1 MTTRTQISHAAPEG
15 YRKVNNLDAYV
26 NSNLE
31 SSLVNLVYLRASLLN
46 GCTYC
51 VDSHSVDL
59 AAEVDVRKVYS
70 VTTWRESEFYSPRE
84 RAALALTESITR
96 IELGVSDEVWDAA
109 AAQFSEKE
117 LADLVLAIGTINIWN
132 RIAIP
137 TRMLPEPL
145 AR

>member
-1 MTTRTQISHAAPEG
+1 MNDRIQISDHSAEG
-15 YRKVNNLDAYV
+15 YRKVNGLDGYV
-26 NSNLE
+26 KSALDPV
-31 SSLVNLVYLRASLLN
+31 LINLVYLRASLIN

-70 VTTWRESEFYSPRE
+70 VTTWRESEWFTPRE
-84 RAALALTESITR
+84 RAALDLTESITR
-96 IELGVSDEVWDAA
+96 IEHGVSDGVWQAA
-109 AAQFSEKE
+109 SAQFSEKE

-137 TRMLPEPL
+137 TGMLPPAL
-145 AR
+145 